1 MNRQE
6 KVIYLIRHCEAKG
19 QEPEAD
25 LTNNGLMQEKELA
38 QFFLDKPINC
48 IISSPYTRALN
59 SIKPLAEQ
67 LGRTIQVDDRLSERI
82 LCKAPNENWL
92 EMLKATFADLELT
105 YEGGESSKDAMN
117 RGIHVIKEYLQKD
130 AEHIAIVTHGN
141 LMSLILHSFD
151 QRFGFNEWRQ
161 LTNPDVYKLTVL
173 GHSVHVERIW
183 EA

>member
-19 QEPEAD
+19 QEPEAA
-25 LTNNGLMQEKELA
+25 LTNNGLIQAKELA
-38 QFFLDKPINC
+38 QFFLDKPIDC
-48 IISSPYTRALN
+48 IISSPYNRALY

-92 EMLKATFADLELT
+92 EMLKASFADLQLT
-105 YEGGESSKDAMN
+105 YEGGESSQDAMN
-117 RGIHVIKEYLQKD
+117 RGIQVIKGCSQKD
-130 AEHIAIVTHGN
+130 VVHIAIVTHGN

-151 QRFGFNEWRQ
+151 QLFGFNEWRQ
-161 LTNPDVYKLTVL
+161 LTNPDVYRLTIL
-173 GHSVHVERIW
+173 GHSVHIERIW
-183 EA
+183 DA